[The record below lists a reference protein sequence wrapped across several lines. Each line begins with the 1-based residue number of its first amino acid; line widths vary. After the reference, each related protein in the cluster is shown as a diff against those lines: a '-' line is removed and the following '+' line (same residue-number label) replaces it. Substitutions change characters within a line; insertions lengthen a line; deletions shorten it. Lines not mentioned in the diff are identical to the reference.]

1 MQRVNMNRAFPL
13 LAIVVAAMF
22 VYAPI
27 MIANAPYES
36 TMGLIQKIFYF
47 HVPAA
52 LTFFLATFVCGVASA
67 IYLFTGRQSA
77 DRVALAAA
85 ELTALLGVIV
95 LISGPLWARKAWGIW
110 WDWDARLTS
119 TLVLWL
125 TFQAYLLLRRYG
137 GPGSDRLAAGVAIFG
152 MFNVPFVYWSVEFW
166 RTLHPK
172 TTVLPTLQPGMRGP
186 FWFCFVA
193 FVGLF
198 LLLLAARTRLEER
211 RAELEQ
217 LYMAL
222 EGE

>member
-1 MQRVNMNRAFPL
+1 MKKLFTPL
-13 LAIVVAAMF
+13 LIVVAAMF
-22 VYAPI
+22 AYAPI

-52 LTFFLATFVCGVASA
+52 LTFFLAAFVCGVASA
-67 IYLFTGRQSA
+67 MYLFGRRPSA

-85 ELTALLGVIV
+85 ELTVLLGVIV

-137 GPGSDRLAAGVAIFG
+137 GPGSDRLGAGVAIFG
-152 MFNVPFVYWSVEFW
+152 MCNVPFVYWSVEFW

-172 TTVLPTLQPGMRGP
+172 TSVLPTLQPGMRGP
-186 FWFCFVA
+186 FWFCVVA

-198 LLLLAARTRLEER
+198 VVLLAARTRLEER

-217 LYMAL
+217 LYLAV

>member
-1 MQRVNMNRAFPL
+1 MKKLFAPL
-13 LAIVVAAMF
+13 ALVVAAMF
-22 VYAPI
+22 AYAPI

-52 LTFFLATFVCGVASA
+52 LTFFLAAFVCGVASA
-67 IYLFTGRQSA
+67 MYLFGRRPSA

-85 ELTALLGVIV
+85 ELTVLLGVIV

-137 GPGSDRLAAGVAIFG
+137 GPGSDRLGAGVAIFG
-152 MFNVPFVYWSVEFW
+152 MCNVPFVYWSVEFW

-172 TTVLPTLQPGMRGP
+172 TSVLPTLQPGMRGP
-186 FWFCFVA
+186 FWFCVVA

-198 LLLLAARTRLEER
+198 VLLLAARTRLEER

-217 LYMAL
+217 LYLAV

>member
-1 MQRVNMNRAFPL
+1 MKKLFAPL
-13 LAIVVAAMF
+13 AVVVAAMF
-22 VYAPI
+22 AYAPI

-52 LTFFLATFVCGVASA
+52 LTFFLAAFVCGVASA
-67 IYLFTGRQSA
+67 MYLFGRRPSA

-85 ELTALLGVIV
+85 ELTVLLGVIV

-137 GPGSDRLAAGVAIFG
+137 GPGSDRLGAGVAIFG
-152 MFNVPFVYWSVEFW
+152 MCNVPFVYWSVEFW

-172 TTVLPTLQPGMRGP
+172 TSVLPTLQPGMRGP
-186 FWFCFVA
+186 FWFCVVA

-198 LLLLAARTRLEER
+198 VLLLAARTRLEER

-217 LYMAL
+217 LYLAV

>member
-1 MQRVNMNRAFPL
+1 
-13 LAIVVAAMF
+13 
-22 VYAPI
+22 

-52 LTFFLATFVCGVASA
+52 LTFFLAAFVCGVASA
-67 IYLFTGRQSA
+67 IYLFGRRPSA

-85 ELTALLGVIV
+85 ELTVLLGVIV

-137 GPGSDRLAAGVAIFG
+137 GPGSDRLGAGVAIFG
-152 MFNVPFVYWSVEFW
+152 MCNVPFVYWSVEFW

-172 TTVLPTLQPGMRGP
+172 TSVLPTLQPGMRGP
-186 FWFCFVA
+186 FWFCVVA

-198 LLLLAARTRLEER
+198 VVLLAARTRLEER

-217 LYMAL
+217 LYLAV

>member
-1 MQRVNMNRAFPL
+1 MMNRLFAPL
-13 LAIVVAAMF
+13 ALVVAAMF
-22 VYAPI
+22 AYAPI

-52 LTFFLATFVCGVASA
+52 LTFFLAAFVCGVASA
-67 IYLFTGRQSA
+67 IYLFGRRPSA

-85 ELTALLGVIV
+85 ELTVLLGVIV

-137 GPGSDRLAAGVAIFG
+137 GPGSDRLGAGVAIFG
-152 MFNVPFVYWSVEFW
+152 MCNVPFVYWSVEFW

-172 TTVLPTLQPGMRGP
+172 TSVLPTLQPGMRGP
-186 FWFCFVA
+186 FWFCVVA

-198 LLLLAARTRLEER
+198 VVLLAARTRLEQR

-217 LYMAL
+217 LYLAV

>member
-1 MQRVNMNRAFPL
+1 MKKLFAPL
-13 LAIVVAAMF
+13 AVVVAAMF
-22 VYAPI
+22 AYAPI

-52 LTFFLATFVCGVASA
+52 LTFFLAAFVCGVASA
-67 IYLFTGRQSA
+67 MYLFGRRPSA

-85 ELTALLGVIV
+85 ELTVLLGVIV

-137 GPGSDRLAAGVAIFG
+137 GPGSDRLGAGVAIFG
-152 MFNVPFVYWSVEFW
+152 MCNVPFVYWSVEFW

-172 TTVLPTLQPGMRGP
+172 TSVLPTLQPGMRGP
-186 FWFCFVA
+186 FWFCVVA

-198 LLLLAARTRLEER
+198 VVLLAARTRLEER

-217 LYMAL
+217 LYLAV

>member
-1 MQRVNMNRAFPL
+1 MNRFFAPL
-13 LAIVVAAMF
+13 LIVVAAMF
-22 VYAPI
+22 AYAPI

-52 LTFFLATFVCGVASA
+52 LTFFLAAFVCGVASA
-67 IYLFTGRQSA
+67 IYLFGRRPAA

-85 ELTALLGVIV
+85 ELTVLLGVIV

-125 TFQAYLLLRRYG
+125 MFQAYLLLRRYG

-172 TTVLPTLQPGMRGP
+172 TSVLPTLQPGMRGP

-222 EGE
+222 ESE

>member
-1 MQRVNMNRAFPL
+1 MKKLFAPL
-13 LAIVVAAMF
+13 AVVVAAMF
-22 VYAPI
+22 AYAPI

-36 TMGLIQKIFYF
+36 TMGLIQKIFSF

-52 LTFFLATFVCGVASA
+52 LTFFLAAFVCGVASA
-67 IYLFTGRQSA
+67 MYLFGRRPSA

-85 ELTALLGVIV
+85 ELTVLLGVIV

-137 GPGSDRLAAGVAIFG
+137 GPGSDRLGAGVAIFG
-152 MFNVPFVYWSVEFW
+152 MCNVPFVYWSVEFW

-172 TTVLPTLQPGMRGP
+172 TSVLPTLQPGMRGP
-186 FWFCFVA
+186 FWFCVVA

-198 LLLLAARTRLEER
+198 VVLLAARTRLEER

-217 LYMAL
+217 LYLAV

>member
-1 MQRVNMNRAFPL
+1 MNMKKLFAP

-22 VYAPI
+22 AYAPI

-52 LTFFLATFVCGVASA
+52 LTFFLAAFVCGVASA
-67 IYLFTGRQSA
+67 VYLFGGRPSA
-77 DRVALAAA
+77 DRLALAAA
-85 ELTALLGVIV
+85 ELTVLLGVIV

-137 GPGSDRLAAGVAIFG
+137 GPGSDRLGAGVAIFG
-152 MFNVPFVYWSVEFW
+152 MCNVPFVYWSVEFW

-172 TTVLPTLQPGMRGP
+172 TSVLPTLQPGMRGP
-186 FWFCFVA
+186 FWFCVVA

-198 LLLLAARTRLEER
+198 VVLLAARTRLEER

-217 LYMAL
+217 LYLAV